1 MSKNNIIK
9 SLWLITC
16 NDYLEEFKIVAL
28 ASNEKDCI
36 DLVNELDTDN
46 VLKDFV
52 IKKIGNSCPS
62 EDYYK
67 SWQGES
73 FIIMSNLY

>member
-16 NDYLEEFKIVAL
+16 NDYQEQFKIIAL
-28 ASNEKDCI
+28 ASNEKDCL
-36 DLVNELDTDN
+36 DLIEEFDVDN

-52 IKKIGNSCPS
+52 IKKIGNSCS
-62 EDYYK
+62 SGDYYDT
-67 SWQGES
+67 WQGES
-73 FIIMSNLY
+73 FIIMSDLY